1 MKISRRDLSLL
12 TIYSGLYA
20 AMVYAFAP
28 ISFAALQFRVAGV
41 LRPAI
46 AKKPILALGYAI
58 GVAVGNL
65 VSPFIGFYELFF
77 MPVMSLL
84 AGILGYAASKLLGGG
99 YYTAGAVIAVVI
111 PLSVS
116 WMLNQ
121 LFNLPILATLPPL
134 LLSEQIINLI
144 GSSIF
149 KAIERFYR
157 WW

>member
-1 MKISRRDLSLL
+1 MKISGRDLSLL
-12 TIYSGLYA
+12 TVYSSLYA

-41 LRPAI
+41 LRPAV

-65 VSPFIGFYELFF
+65 VSPFFGFYELVF
-77 MPVMSLL
+77 MPIMSFL
-84 AGILGYAASKLLGGG
+84 AGILGYAASRLLGGG
-99 YYTAGAVIAVVI
+99 YYTAGVVIAVII

-121 LFNLPILATLPPL
+121 LFNLPIPATLPPL
-134 LLSEQIINLI
+134 LISEQLINLI
-144 GSSIF
+144 GASIF

>member
-1 MKISRRDLSLL
+1 MRISVRDLSLL
-12 TIYSGLYA
+12 TAYSSLYA

-28 ISFAALQFRVAGV
+28 ISFAALQFRIAGV
-41 LRPAI
+41 LRPAV

-65 VSPFIGFYELFF
+65 VSPFVGVYELVF
-77 MPVMSLL
+77 MPVMSLV
-84 AGILGYAASKLLGGG
+84 AGILGYAASRLLGGG
-99 YYTAGAVIAVVI
+99 YYTAGAVIAVII

-121 LFNLPILATLPPL
+121 LFNLPIPATLPPL

-144 GSSIF
+144 GASIF
-149 KAIERFYR
+149 KAIERLYR

>member
-1 MKISRRDLSLL
+1 MRISIRDLSLL
-12 TIYSGLYA
+12 MVYSSLYA

-41 LRPAI
+41 IRPAV

-65 VSPFIGFYELFF
+65 VSPFVGVYELVF
-77 MPVMSLL
+77 MPLMSLV
-84 AGILGYAASKLLGGG
+84 AGLLGYAASRLLGGG
-99 YYTAGAVIAVVI
+99 YYTAGAVIAVII

-144 GSSIF
+144 GASIF